1 MGCHA
6 IELVYVLDPMCS
18 WCWGFRAELQKFTD
32 ALGDHEVTYVMGG
45 LAKDSDEPMPDE
57 MRDYV
62 QNAWR
67 AVAARTGA
75 EFNHAFWTTCR
86 PRRSTYPACRAV
98 LAAGLQDA
106 KDSMIEA
113 IQSAYYLEA
122 RNPSDDDTLSELA
135 GEIGL
140 DRHRFAVDVT
150 SPAVTDL
157 LRDDLGLRRELGVT
171 RFPTLLL
178 QRSEGCHVLA
188 AGYATADDMRT
199 SMRRT

>member
-1 MGCHA
+1 MHKL
-6 IELVYVLDPMCS
+6 IYVLDPMCS
-18 WCWGFRAELQKFTD
+18 WCWGFREALQEFTD
-32 ALGDHEVTYVMGG
+32 SLEDHELTYVMGG
-45 LAKDSDEPMPDE
+45 LAKDSDDPMTDE
-57 MRDYV
+57 MREYV
-62 QNAWR
+62 RGAWQ

-106 KDSMIEA
+106 KASMIEA
-113 IQSAYYLEA
+113 IQRAYYLEA
-122 RNPSDDDTLSELA
+122 RNPSDDDALIELA

-140 DRHRFAVDVT
+140 DRERFAVDVT
-150 SPAVTDL
+150 SPAVADL
-157 LRDDLGLRRELGVT
+157 LRDDFKLRRELGVT

-178 QRSEGCHVLA
+178 QRSDGCHVLT

-199 SMRRT
+199 AMRRT